1 MKSLALMHR
10 HKGVL
15 PWKHS
20 KDEAKTDAVV
30 NGDES
35 RQYVYCEQEIAKISP
50 SFVRRTA
57 NSIFIQ
63 KSPVFLGSRC
73 LGARFVH
80 ERFLK
85 SKVAEDRTMSCKDAH
100 C

>member
-20 KDEAKTDAVV
+20 KDKAKTDAVV

-35 RQYVYCEQEIAKISP
+35 RQCVYCEQEIAKISA

-57 NSIFIQ
+57 NSILIQ
-63 KSPVFLGSRC
+63 KKPSVSGFSTSWHRVC
-73 LGARFVH
+73 V
-80 ERFLK
+80 
-85 SKVAEDRTMSCKDAH
+85 
-100 C
+100 